1 MANKERGPKSTSPVK
16 PHSRW
21 PSWLAVFICLVAWLS
36 LAPVGAP
43 GEAIKRLI
51 SFSTGFCSTCQ
62 KQELDPSVPFIKSI
76 SGEAVPADLEAIATE
91 LAKRTRV
98 QIVEA
103 DGRFSYI
110 LHAGGESKT
119 LFTTSR
125 DIKGLQEGE
134 ARIKELVALKIKELG
149 EEPLKASF
157 ALENELVEEQKSL
170 STEESDSK
178 PLILSRSPQ
187 LVELYGIEAALKR
200 SLPSHLAPGDKRGLK
215 FYFLKAPLYKEE
227 LGFAYYATDK
237 DKHKAIYFTPG
248 ATDNL
253 RPTEKDAPSWSGQSR
268 FKRDGHY
275 FDTIESL
282 LMHELAHNHQERMGW
297 EDPESKVLDT
307 MSEKLGF
314 VKTQDP
320 QSAVRVFYIKVARG
334 KIETQ
339 NKSETQNKFESQP
352 SSEAQA
358 DSEAVDPYVYFK
370 VERPTNA
377 KLGKRWLRVNL
388 QGQLLDKNGK
398 VASKVEEAQT
408 FSNKEMRA
416 LALVRPA
423 TDYFDN
429 PIEVFAESMRLFR
442 MGGEARELLYQ
453 ESPFLYKITAEQ
465 DQAELDLYFGYYKV
479 FERRTL
485 FKGDKPVSTTEL
497 DSIQPVFTRNWQG
510 EVVRFS
516 PELAEAI
523 KTKEQSLNPSN

>member
-1 MANKERGPKSTSPVK
+1 MANKERGPKSTSPITR
-16 PHSRW
+16 HSRW
-21 PSWLAVFICLVAWLS
+21 PSWLAVFVCLVAWLS

-76 SGEAVPADLEAIATE
+76 SGEAVPADLEAMATE

-98 QIVEA
+98 QIVEN

-119 LFTTSR
+119 LFTTTR
-125 DIKGLQEGE
+125 DAKGLQEGE
-134 ARIKELVALKIKELG
+134 ARIKELVTLKIKELG

-170 STEESDSK
+170 STNQSESK

-187 LVELYGIEAALKR
+187 LVELHGIEAALKR
-200 SLPSHLAPGDKRGLK
+200 SFPSHLAPGDKQGLK

-237 DKHKAIYFTPG
+237 DKRKAIYFTPG

-253 RPTEKDAPSWSGQSR
+253 RPTEKDAPSWASQSR
-268 FKRDGHY
+268 FKKDGYY

-282 LMHELAHNHQERMGW
+282 LIHELAHNHQERMGW
-297 EDPESKVLDT
+297 EDQDSKVLDT
-307 MSEKLGF
+307 MSDKLGF

-320 QSAVRVFYIKVARG
+320 QSGARVFYIKVARD
-334 KIETQ
+334 KIEPQSKTETSTKSENQ
-339 NKSETQNKFESQP
+339 AESETQAEP
-352 SSEAQA
+352 LPT
-358 DSEAVDPYVYFK
+358 DPYVYFK

-377 KLGKRWLRVNL
+377 KLGKRWLRVDL
-388 QGQLLDKNGK
+388 QGQLLDQSGK
-398 VASKVEEAQT
+398 AVSKLEEAHIL
-408 FSNKEMRA
+408 SNKEIRA
-416 LALVRPA
+416 IALVRPA

-429 PIEVFAESMRLFR
+429 PIEVFAESMRLYR
-442 MGGEARELLYQ
+442 MGGEARDLLYQ
-453 ESPFLYKITAEQ
+453 ESPLLYKITAEQ
-465 DQAELDLYFGYYKV
+465 DQAELDLYFGYFKV
-479 FERRTL
+479 FEKRTL
-485 FKGDKPVSTTEL
+485 FKGDKPVSTTEI
-497 DSIQPVFTRNWQG
+497 DSVQPVFTRNWQG
-510 EVVRFS
+510 DLVRFS
-516 PELAEAI
+516 PELVEAI
-523 KTKEQSLNPSN
+523 KAKEKSLGPNQ